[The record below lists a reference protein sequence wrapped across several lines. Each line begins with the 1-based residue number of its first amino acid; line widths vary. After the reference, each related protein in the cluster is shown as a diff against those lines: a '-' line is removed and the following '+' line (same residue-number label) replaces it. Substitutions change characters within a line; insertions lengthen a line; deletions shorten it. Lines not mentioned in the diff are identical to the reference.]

1 MPQRKRKKIM
11 IIEAQGN
18 LLNANVEAI
27 VNTVNCV
34 GVMGKGLA
42 LAFKQAYPTNFAQ
55 YKEACNVGKVK
66 PGEMF
71 ITKINKTTNS
81 KYIINFPTKRHWREK
96 SYLVDVELGLVALVA
111 KVKELEINS
120 IAIPALGCGLG
131 GLDWQIVKPL
141 IINAFS
147 ILPDVEVMLFAP
159 KD

>member
-1 MPQRKRKKIM
+1 M

-18 LLNANVEAI
+18 LLNANMEAI
-27 VNTVNCV
+27 VNAVNCV

-42 LAFKQAYPTNFAQ
+42 LTFKQAYPINFAQ
-55 YKEACNVGKVK
+55 YKQACNAGKVK

-71 ITKINKTTNS
+71 ITKINSTTNP
-81 KYIINFPTKRHWREK
+81 KYIINFPTKRHWQEK
-96 SYLVDVELGLVALVA
+96 SYLADIEIGLVALVA

-141 IINAFS
+141 IINGFS
-147 ILPDVEVMLFAP
+147 VLPNVEVMLFAP

>member
-1 MPQRKRKKIM
+1 M

-18 LLNANVEAI
+18 LLNANADAI
-27 VNTVNCV
+27 VNAVNCV

-42 LAFKQAYPTNFAQ
+42 LAFKQAYPDNFAQ
-55 YKEACNVGKVK
+55 YKQACNAGKVK
-66 PGEMF
+66 PGAMF
-71 ITKINKTTNS
+71 ITKTNNNGNP
-81 KYIINFPTKRHWREK
+81 KYIINFPTKRHWGEK
-96 SYLVDVELGLVALVA
+96 SYLLDIEIGLTALVA
-111 KVKELEINS
+111 KVKELEISS

-147 ILPDVEVMLFAP
+147 VLLNVEVMLFAP